1 MKIELNY
8 IKSLTDSELQREWKS
23 RGYKEYHSKIGKVAG
38 LGWGSMEA
46 LTNYTNYFN
55 EMRERNLL

>member
-8 IKSLTDSELQREWKS
+8 IKSLTDSELKIEWKS
-23 RGYKEYHSKIGKVAG
+23 IGYEEYHSKIGKVSG

-46 LTNYTNYFN
+46 LTNYTIFFS